1 MPASAI
7 PECGRVN
14 RSEAAEQH
22 LAIRRAC
29 NKLNLQFT
37 LAVLRLGVHVRRL
50 SSIHESIGE

>member
-7 PECGRVN
+7 PECGRAN

-37 LAVLRLGVHVRRL
+37 LAVLRLGVHVVGYA
-50 SSIHESIGE
+50 SIHD